1 LKNALDGITEMN
13 ILIYGAGVLGSL
25 YAARLKESGKNVS
38 ILARGQRLDDLR
50 KYGII
55 IQNPVVGRCTTTSVS
70 IVDSLAPEDTYDL
83 IMVFVRKNQVPDIL
97 PSLATNRHTATILF
111 MLNNATGPG
120 QMIDALGCQRVLIGF
135 PGAGGTREGN
145 LIRATVLSRIL
156 QPTCLGELDGSSSP
170 RVRKIAQILNAAG
183 FPTVVRSN
191 MDAWLKTH
199 VALVSPIANALY
211 MMDGNIHQ
219 LANQRESVQLMLN
232 AIWEGFQVLRSLD
245 IPVTPTRM
253 RLLELLPEPLMV
265 SLLQLVLNTDY
276 ADLVIA
282 RHANAARDEMKQ
294 LADEFRLLAHNS
306 SLPTPSIDHL
316 YAFV

>member
-1 LKNALDGITEMN
+1 MN

-25 YAARLKESGKNVS
+25 YAARLKESGQRVS

-50 KYGII
+50 KHGILIENPI
-55 IQNPVVGRCTTTSVS
+55 IRESTTTYVNV
-70 IVDSLAPEDTYDL
+70 VDSLAPEDDYGL
-83 IMVFVRKNQVPDIL
+83 IMVFVRKNQLTDIL
-97 PSLATNRHTATILF
+97 PMLTANRYVPSILF

-120 QMIDALGCQRVLIGF
+120 QMIAALGCQRVLIGF

-145 LIRATVLSRIL
+145 CLRATVLSGTL
-156 QPTCLGELDGSSSP
+156 QPTCLGELDGSATP
-170 RVRKIAQILNAAG
+170 RVRKIAHVLKAAG

-211 MMDGNIHQ
+211 MMDGDIHQ
-219 LANQRESVQLMLN
+219 LAQHRESVQLMLR
-232 AIWEGFQVLRSLD
+232 AICEGFKVLRSLD
-245 IPVTPTRM
+245 IPITPTRM
-253 RLLELLPEPLMV
+253 RVFELLPEPLIV
-265 SLLQLVLNTDY
+265 SLLQLFLDTEY

-294 LADEFRLLAHNS
+294 IADEFRELAHLG
-306 SLPTPSIDHL
+306 SLHTPFNDHL
-316 YAFV
+316 YSFI